1 MLLQKTLVSRVK
13 LLVYGTALAMF
24 LVSSASAQTGFRE
37 TALTHTAIN
46 VTTSTGEAL
55 VANTSRRWLLIE
67 NDSDTVIYCKVGV
80 AAVLNQGIRLN
91 ANGGSW
97 ELSPSMGNY
106 NTGAVN
112 CIHGGTGNKVLLVT
126 EGQ

>member
-1 MLLQKTLVSRVK
+1 MK
-13 LLVYGTALAMF
+13 LLVCSTALAIF
-24 LVSSASAQTGFRE
+24 LINSAFAATGFPVI
-37 TALTHTAIN
+37 TLTHTAIN

-55 VANTSRRWLLIE
+55 AANTSRRWLLIE
-67 NDSDTVIYCKVGV
+67 NDSDTAIYCKVGV

-97 ELSPSMGNY
+97 ELSPRLGNY